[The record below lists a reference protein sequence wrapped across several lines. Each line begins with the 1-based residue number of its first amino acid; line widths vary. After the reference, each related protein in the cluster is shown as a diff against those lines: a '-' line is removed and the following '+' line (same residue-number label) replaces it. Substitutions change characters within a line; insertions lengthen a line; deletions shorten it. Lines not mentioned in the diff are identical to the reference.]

1 MLGWHFPPLKGPSS
15 SKMQAFLPHT
25 LYVVGTPIGNLDE
38 LTPRAAE
45 ALRAAHTI
53 YAEDTRVT
61 KKLLTYLGTSAE
73 LKRADEHELVSIIPK
88 ILAQLQ
94 DSSDI
99 VCYASDAGMPAISD
113 PGQPLIDAARKNGL
127 AVEVISGPVA
137 AITALVSSG
146 LWGKCFT
153 FLGFLPRKPAAQKA
167 LLQRSLAQ
175 GRTFVFYES
184 PHRVQKT
191 VLMLASLAPGVR
203 VAFARELTK
212 LHEEVLRAPAQKLA
226 EMLAEKPSIKGECV
240 IVVEG
245 RDALRDGFAK
255 EETTSTSVVLGAGS
269 CKDAV
274 IPAGEYAPAPAAS
287 SAPAAASPV
296 AAPSAPAAASPA
308 ASSAPIDALC
318 RALVQEGIAPSKA
331 AKIVKKAC
339 NVSREEAYQKLLA
352 YKENYE

>member
-1 MLGWHFPPLKGPSS
+1 
-15 SKMQAFLPHT
+15 MQVFLPHT

-45 ALRAAHTI
+45 ALKAAHTI

-73 LKRADEHELVSIIPK
+73 LKRADEHELASIIPK

-99 VCYASDAGMPAISD
+99 VCYASDAGMPAICD
-113 PGQPLIDAARKNGL
+113 PGQSLIDAARKNGL

-167 LLQRSLAQ
+167 LLQCSLAQ
-175 GRTFVFYES
+175 GRTFIFYES

-191 VLMLASLAPGVR
+191 VLLLASLAPGVR

-240 IVVEG
+240 IVLAEAPVVEK
-245 RDALRDGFAK
+245 RNSFTHEEVVERAREVLKQDASISSLAK
-255 EETTSTSVVLGAGS
+255 KLSKET
-269 CKDAV
+269 
-274 IPAGEYAPAPAAS
+274 
-287 SAPAAASPV
+287 
-296 AAPSAPAAASPA
+296 
-308 ASSAPIDALC
+308 
-318 RALVQEGIAPSKA
+318 GI
-331 AKIVKKAC
+331 
-339 NVSREEAYQKLLA
+339 SRNEAYVLLLQLQA
-352 YKENYE
+352 S